1 MMSRLRHLKPWAP
14 FLVATII
21 LGFCLLPAGRQPT
34 GDAPHL
40 LGISNRLA
48 HEFTTF
54 QWGDFAGHL
63 NSLIAP
69 HPPIGYLLPVLVYGF
84 GFGTLTPFVCGL
96 TALALIWKGLRL
108 LAEDEEIELPWISL
122 LVLLCCPL
130 FWLAFSEL
138 YWDLLAASAIAMC
151 LGHLAMSKALTNRH
165 HSIRF
170 GVWMGVGFLTKYT
183 FPAFAVFP
191 ALLAGIAV
199 VRNKAYKL
207 LGFSLL
213 AFLLVAGPW
222 LLPHLTEVLP
232 YVFDSLDSQSTMVDK
247 ASIAPAEPAYYL
259 IVLKDA
265 MGWPGLLVLSISLWS
280 IRTKTGQI
288 ALAGAIGGLLVLSWM
303 GQQEPR
309 YLLPALPLLCYGVA
323 CSISQWQ
330 KRTQYICW
338 GILIAICGPMLS
350 FSAGANQ
357 LTRQQ
362 VPAERRHDHPRSTL
376 SEWGQWPRIHA
387 SFLPVSSHPD
397 LYQIGPALEY
407 LHKHKTPEDGNTVGL
422 LLDLQGSAGEMK
434 DGLFF
439 QRSAELGFYW
449 DFVSLAP
456 PQGKGRVFG
465 KFKGPFRSKNEAHSQ
480 FRLIYTATKAQDKE
494 RNNWLDQRQ
503 AIELQRIDLPNKLV
517 GRIVRLPAWESTAM
531 DEDVKP

>member
-1 MMSRLRHLKPWAP
+1 MSRLRQLKPWIP

-21 LGFCLLPAGRQPT
+21 LGFCLLPAARQPT

-48 HEFTTF
+48 HELTTF
-54 QWGDFAGHL
+54 QWGDFTSHF

-69 HPPIGYLLPVLVYGF
+69 HPPLGYLLPVLVYGL
-84 GFGTLTPFVCGL
+84 GFGNLTPFICGL
-96 TALALIWKGLRL
+96 LALALIWKGLCL
-108 LAEDEEIELPWISL
+108 LAEAEEIEVPWLSL

-138 YWDLLAASAIAMC
+138 YWDLLAASAICMC
-151 LGHLAMSKALTNRH
+151 LGHLAMSKELTDKH

-170 GVWMGVGFLTKYT
+170 GVWMGAGFLTKYT

-191 ALLAGIAV
+191 AVLAGIMV
-199 VRNKAYKL
+199 FRNKSYKL
-207 LGFSLL
+207 LGFAVL
-213 AFLLVAGPW
+213 AFLIVAGPW
-222 LLPHLTEVLP
+222 LLPHLTEVIP
-232 YVFDSLDSQSTMVDK
+232 YVFDSLNSQSTMVDK
-247 ASIAPAEPAYYL
+247 ASIAPAEPVYYL

-265 MGWPGLLVLSISLWS
+265 MGWPGLCVLGVSLWS
-280 IRTKTGQI
+280 IRKQSGQI
-288 ALAGAIGGLLVLSWM
+288 ALSGAIGGLLILSWM

-309 YLLPALPLLCYGVA
+309 YLLPALPLLCYGIS

-330 KRTQYICW
+330 QRTQYISW
-338 GILIAICGPMLS
+338 AILIAICGPMLS

-357 LTRQQ
+357 LEALQ
-362 VPAERRHDHPRSTL
+362 VPAERRHEHPRSTL
-376 SEWGQWPRIHA
+376 SEWGQWPRVHA
-387 SFLPVSSHPD
+387 SFLPVSSHAN
-397 LYQIGPALEY
+397 LYQIGTAL
-407 LHKHKTPEDGNTVGL
+407 KFIQKNKTPEDGNTIGL

-465 KFKGPFRSKNEAHSQ
+465 KFKGPFRSKNEAHAQ
-480 FRLIYTATKAQDKE
+480 FRLIYAATNQHDKV
-494 RNNWLDQRQ
+494 RNNWLEQRQ
-503 AIELQRIDLPNKLV
+503 AIELQRIDLPNKMV
-517 GRIVRLPAWESTAM
+517 GRIVRLPVWESTAM
-531 DEDVKP
+531 DEEIRQ